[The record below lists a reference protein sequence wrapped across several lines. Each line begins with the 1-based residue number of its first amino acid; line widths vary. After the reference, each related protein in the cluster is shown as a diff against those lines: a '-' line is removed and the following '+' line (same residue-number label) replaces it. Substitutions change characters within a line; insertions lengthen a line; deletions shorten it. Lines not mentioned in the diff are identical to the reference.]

1 MCFCLCV
8 AMMRVQRLTLCAPP
22 IKSTVSK
29 GITRG
34 NANIQIGVFLI
45 LAAVGFS
52 AERIN
57 EHCALNYE
65 DIATQQYFDHHG
77 FFTSMVLCM
86 PILLNLIFLTV
97 RKPKMRKEVLCI
109 FCIFSCSKKLLTFPP
124 PSLSLPLPLP
134 PLFLLS
140 SCLCPRLLSNR

>member
-1 MCFCLCV
+1 MLMCFCLCV

-22 IKSTVSK
+22 IQSTVSK
-29 GITRG
+29 GITRE

-109 FCIFSCSKKLLTFPP
+109 F
-124 PSLSLPLPLP
+124 
-134 PLFLLS
+134 
-140 SCLCPRLLSNR
+140 